1 MKNNN
6 SLFYTCS
13 LIEYVG
19 RNVRQERSFV
29 VSSLGKDFVTRIYKD
44 ADVLHCEP
52 IEKIAN
58 EIIEMK
64 SLTNGSFDNIASCRY
79 EVPDYWTIG
88 EVYERLIEDICG
100 DTESI
105 DFITEMLLNV
115 YNSWISKAI
124 SNYNTDFFYQS
135 RQYIYECWKAGEIIQ
150 DAG

>member
-1 MKNNN
+1 M
-6 SLFYTCS
+6 
-13 LIEYVG
+13 
-19 RNVRQERSFV
+19 
-29 VSSLGKDFVTRIYKD
+29 SSLGKDFVTRIYKD

-52 IEKIAN
+52 IEKIAK

-100 DTESI
+100 DNESI
-105 DFITEMLLNV
+105 DFITETLWNV